1 MICIYTDK
9 YTNRLK
15 YVADHIFKRILGQS
29 VNIVNKVEDL
39 PTLSACPLIVYS
51 ETLKVKGALHIVPNG
66 LLFKKGVREY
76 DITMNTWDGVKT
88 FFATKG
94 GDIPFDIFSA
104 SFYLLSRYEEYLPIK
119 ENFDSKGCFISEKSL
134 AYKEGFLETPLVDVW
149 ALKLEEKLNSLFPNY
164 TSSIDR
170 RFRFLPIISVNT
182 PYRYRTYSVLGN
194 LLRLSK
200 KVLERD
206 WSELKKQ
213 LRVLLRIDQD
223 PYCNVEKIVE
233 LHNRNS
239 LRPLFAFRISNK
251 KWYKRPVYFA
261 YSTYKKVLCRNY
273 QIALCIS
280 GVASNSV
287 SQLKLEQKILS
298 RIFRTR
304 IVIGT
309 SSLSEY
315 VVPKFYRNL
324 SNSKIKED
332 FSMSY
337 PDRIGFRASTCTPF
351 RVYDLNREEYYRIDV
366 HSVPFTV
373 WSVKRMGLNKE
384 EIVKAAT
391 SMAKTVKSLKGEF
404 IIASHNDNFVDSSML
419 KGWASTYEYVIRYVS
434 LLETTD
440 VEKVEKMNL

>member
-194 LLRLSK
+194 LLRLGK

-287 SQLKLEQKILS
+287 TQLKMEQKILS

>member
-287 SQLKLEQKILS
+287 TQLKMEQKILS

>member
-182 PYRYRTYSVLGN
+182 PYRYRTYSILGN
-194 LLRLSK
+194 LLRLGK
-200 KVLERD
+200 KVVERD

-287 SQLKLEQKILS
+287 TQLKMEQKILS